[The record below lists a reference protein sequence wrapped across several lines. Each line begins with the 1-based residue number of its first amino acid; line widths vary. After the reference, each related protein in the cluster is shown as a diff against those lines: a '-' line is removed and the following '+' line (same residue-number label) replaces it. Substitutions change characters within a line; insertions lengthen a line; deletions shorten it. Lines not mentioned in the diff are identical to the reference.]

1 MKRFI
6 TADEAISLL
15 PDKNEI
21 HTFINNPSP
30 IALVGADWS
39 REDLIEKLRNADKIE
54 IAGAQA
60 RSMDHGLAVYD
71 DSAMYQSDILF
82 VETDKDKL
90 DKFDKPGKESEE
102 EE

>member
-1 MKRFI
+1 MRRYI

-15 PDKNEI
+15 PDKSEI
-21 HTFINNPSP
+21 HTFINTPRT
-30 IALVGADWS
+30 LLGADWS
-39 REDLIEKLRNADKIE
+39 REDVIERINTADKIE
-54 IAGAQA
+54 IAGEQA
-60 RSMDHGLAVYD
+60 RSMGHGLAVYD
-71 DSAMYQSDILF
+71 DSAKYQSDILF

>member
-1 MKRFI
+1 MRRYI
-6 TADEAISLL
+6 TADEAINLL

-21 HTFINNPSP
+21 HTFINTPRT
-30 IALVGADWS
+30 LLGADWS
-39 REDLIEKLRNADKIE
+39 REDVIERLHTADKIE
-54 IAGAQA
+54 IAGEQA
-60 RSMDHGLAVYD
+60 RSMGHGLAVYD
-71 DSAMYQSDILF
+71 DSAKYQSDILF

>member
-6 TADEAISLL
+6 TTDEAINLL

-21 HTFINNPSP
+21 HTFINSSVTL
-30 IALVGADWS
+30 IGADWS
-39 REDLIEKLRNADKIE
+39 REDVIEKLKAADKIE
-54 IAGAQA
+54 IAGYQA
-60 RSMDHGLAVYD
+60 RNMNHGLAVYN